1 MSAEGRLRCRVFL
14 INAAV
19 FIPCLVF
26 VIRFASLTPSF
37 VLAYGTSFNVSK
49 HEVLSITPQ
58 GSRFSQGLE
67 IGETMVRTVSKTARM
82 RQGAPCD
89 TY

>member
-19 FIPCLVF
+19 FIPCLVLL
-26 VIRFASLTPSF
+26 IRFAALTPSG
-37 VLAYGTSFNVSK
+37 VMANGTSFNVSK
-49 HEVLSITPQ
+49 HEVLSIIPH
-58 GSRFSQGLE
+58 GSRFFQGLV
-67 IGETMVRTVSKTARM
+67 IGETIVRTVSKTARM
-82 RQGAPCD
+82 RQGMPCD